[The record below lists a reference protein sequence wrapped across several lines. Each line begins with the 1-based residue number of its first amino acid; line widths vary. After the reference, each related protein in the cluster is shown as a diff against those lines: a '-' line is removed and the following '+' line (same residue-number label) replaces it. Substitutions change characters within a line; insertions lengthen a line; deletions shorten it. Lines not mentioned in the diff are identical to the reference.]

1 MRKGEEEGKKTRVL
15 QLVQPGAGIDWTRR
29 THDRIELSSNF
40 SPDAGQRSRVLNFF
54 FFLLFLSF
62 FVHLRF
68 MMIPFLFPLGRVV
81 ESAVAGNSC
90 FSCFCP
96 QFTQSATTSK
106 ASDTRRKERR
116 SKRDV
121 RASTWDGC

>member
-54 FFLLFLSF
+54 FFALSF
-62 FVHLRF
+62 FLRPSSF
-68 MMIPFLFPLGRVV
+68 YDDSFSLSSWQSRGIGCCRQLVLFLLL
-81 ESAVAGNSC
+81 SAVHTIGHHI
-90 FSCFCP
+90 
-96 QFTQSATTSK
+96 QGLGHKTEGKSK
-106 ASDTRRKERR
+106 QKGR
-116 SKRDV
+116 
-121 RASTWDGC
+121 

>member
-54 FFLLFLSF
+54 FFCSFFLSSSI
-62 FVHLRF
+62 FVL
-68 MMIPFLFPLGRVV
+68 
-81 ESAVAGNSC
+81 
-90 FSCFCP
+90 
-96 QFTQSATTSK
+96 
-106 ASDTRRKERR
+106 
-116 SKRDV
+116 
-121 RASTWDGC
+121 